1 MLSTERRIA
10 MKNKIITIGRE
21 FGSGGKEIGK
31 TVAEKLGIPC
41 YDKEIVEQVAI
52 ESGLLREEVE
62 KKGEYLSASGKMS
75 TIFTLYNLYS
85 NMTKDDIIWH
95 AQVKVIKELAEK
107 GPCVIIGRCA
117 DYILRERN
125 DVYNIFIYS
134 DKDKRVERIQKLYP
148 EISAEKLIKDK
159 DKKRAAYY
167 QHFTEMEWGEARHYD
182 LCLNSAALGIDKCVD
197 IISTLEN

>member
-1 MLSTERRIA
+1 MYD
-10 MKNKIITIGRE
+10 KIITIGRE
-21 FGSGGKEIGK
+21 FGSGGREIGEK
-31 TVAEKLGIPC
+31 LAEKLGIPC

-95 AQVKVIKELAEK
+95 AQVKVIKQLAEK
-107 GPCVIIGRCA
+107 GPCVIVGRCA

-125 DVYNIFIYS
+125 DVFNVFIYS
-134 DKDKRVERIQKLYP
+134 DMDKRKERIAKIYP
-148 EISAEKLIKDK
+148 DIAPEKLIKEK

-182 LCLNSAALGIDKCVD
+182 ICLNRGALGVDECVKVLSD
-197 IISTLEN
+197 L

>member
-1 MLSTERRIA
+1 MA
-10 MKNKIITIGRE
+10 MYDKIITIGRE
-21 FGSGGKEIGK
+21 FGSGGREIGEK
-31 TVAEKLGIPC
+31 LAKKLGIPC

-52 ESGLLREEVE
+52 ESGLLKEEVE

-95 AQVKVIKELAEK
+95 AQVKVIKQLAEK
-107 GPCVIIGRCA
+107 GPCVIVGRCA

-125 DVYNIFIYS
+125 DVFNVFIYS
-134 DKDKRVERIQKLYP
+134 DTDKRKERITKLYP
-148 EISAEKLIKDK
+148 DIAPEKLIKEK

-182 LCLNSAALGIDKCVD
+182 ICLNSGALGVDECVKILSD
-197 IISTLEN
+197 L

>member
-1 MLSTERRIA
+1 
-10 MKNKIITIGRE
+10 MKDKIITIGRE
-21 FGSGGKEIGK
+21 FGSGGREIGMK
-31 TVAEKLGIPC
+31 LAEKLGIPC

-52 ESGLLREEVE
+52 ESGFLKEEIE

-95 AQVKVIKELAEK
+95 AQVKVIKQLAEK

-117 DYILRERN
+117 DYILRERD

-134 DKDKRVERIQKLYP
+134 DTDKRTERIKKLYP
-148 EISAEKLIKDK
+148 DVSPEKLIKDK

-182 LCLNSAALGIDKCVD
+182 VCLNSAALGISKCVD
-197 IISTLEN
+197 IISTLED

>member
-1 MLSTERRIA
+1 
-10 MKNKIITIGRE
+10 MKDKIITIGRE
-21 FGSGGKEIGK
+21 FGSGGREIGVK
-31 TVAEKLGIPC
+31 LAETLGIPC

-52 ESGLLREEVE
+52 ESGLLKEEIE

-95 AQVKVIKELAEK
+95 AQVKVIKDLAEK

-134 DKDKRVERIQKLYP
+134 DIDKRIERISKLYKDVSP
-148 EISAEKLIKDK
+148 EKLIKEK

-167 QHFTEMEWGEARHYD
+167 QHFTEMEWGEAKHYD
-182 LCLNSAALGIDKCVD
+182 ICLNSAALGIDKCVD
-197 IISTLEN
+197 IIATLEK

>member
-1 MLSTERRIA
+1 MYD
-10 MKNKIITIGRE
+10 KIITIGRE
-21 FGSGGKEIGK
+21 FGSGGREIGEK
-31 TVAEKLGIPC
+31 LAKKLGIPC

-52 ESGLLREEVE
+52 ESGLLKEEIE

-95 AQVKVIKELAEK
+95 AQVKVINQLAEK
-107 GPCVIIGRCA
+107 GPCVIVGRCA

-125 DVYNIFIYS
+125 DVFNVFIYS
-134 DKDKRVERIQKLYP
+134 DMDKRKERIAKLYP
-148 EISAEKLIKDK
+148 DIAPEKLIKEK

-182 LCLNSAALGIDKCVD
+182 ICLNSGALEIDECVKVLSD
-197 IISTLEN
+197 L

>member
-1 MLSTERRIA
+1 
-10 MKNKIITIGRE
+10 MKDKIITIGRE
-21 FGSGGKEIGK
+21 FGSGGKEIGHSLAK
-31 TVAEKLGIPC
+31 KLGIPC

-52 ESGLLREEVE
+52 ESGLLKEEVE

-117 DYILRERN
+117 DFILRERD
-125 DVYNIFIYS
+125 DVYNVFIYS
-134 DKDKRVERIQKLYP
+134 DMDNRIERIKKLYP
-148 EISAEKLIKDK
+148 DVNPEKIIKDK
-159 DKKRAAYY
+159 DKKRSAYY
-167 QHFTEMEWGEARHYD
+167 AHFTEMEWGEARHYD
-182 LCLNSAALGIDKCVD
+182 LCLNSSALGIDKCVD
-197 IISTLEN
+197 IISALED

>member
-1 MLSTERRIA
+1 MYD
-10 MKNKIITIGRE
+10 KIITIGRE
-21 FGSGGKEIGK
+21 FGSGGREIGEK
-31 TVAEKLGIPC
+31 LAKKLGIPC

-52 ESGLLREEVE
+52 ESGLLKEEIE

-95 AQVKVIKELAEK
+95 AQVKVINQLAEK
-107 GPCVIIGRCA
+107 GPCVIVGRCA

-125 DVYNIFIYS
+125 DVFNVFIYS
-134 DKDKRVERIQKLYP
+134 DMDKRKERIAKLYP
-148 EISAEKLIKDK
+148 DIAPEKLIKEK

-167 QHFTEMEWGEARHYD
+167 RHFTEMEWGEARHYD
-182 LCLNSAALGIDKCVD
+182 ICLNSGALGIDECVKVLSD
-197 IISTLEN
+197 L

>member
-1 MLSTERRIA
+1 MA
-10 MKNKIITIGRE
+10 MYDKIITIGRE
-21 FGSGGKEIGK
+21 FGSGGREIGEK
-31 TVAEKLGIPC
+31 LAKKLGIPC

-52 ESGLLREEVE
+52 ESGLLKEEIE

-95 AQVKVIKELAEK
+95 AQVKVINQLAEK

-125 DVYNIFIYS
+125 DVFNVFIYS
-134 DKDKRVERIQKLYP
+134 DMDKRKERIAKLYP
-148 EISAEKLIKDK
+148 DIAPEKLIKEK

-167 QHFTEMEWGEARHYD
+167 RHFTEMEWGEARHYD
-182 LCLNSAALGIDKCVD
+182 ICLNSGALGIDECVKVLSD
-197 IISTLEN
+197 L